1 VARKVDVPGAGRTKI
16 VNPWVAFL
24 LALVTLGI
32 YYIFWFGIRNSE
44 LNDFGESFGGEEN
57 PLRVSVF
64 LAIVANTIGWLLI
77 VPPFVSQWRYYRRIA
92 RAQELVGMDHRISHV
107 TGFLLYVVA
116 LFLLPFEI
124 PYGQYHLNR
133 LWEHVA
139 AEQERAA
146 IGMRGTAPTAPV
158 A

>member
-1 VARKVDVPGAGRTKI
+1 VAQKVEVPGAGQVKI
-16 VNPWVAFL
+16 IKPWVAFL

-44 LNDFGESFGGEEN
+44 LNDFGLSLGGEKN

-64 LAIVANTIGWLLI
+64 LAIVANTIGALLI
-77 VPPFVSQWRYYRRIA
+77 VPPFVSQWRYYKRIG
-92 RAQELVGMDHRISHV
+92 RAQELAGLDHRISHV
-107 TGFLLYVVA
+107 TGFLLYLVA

-124 PYGQYHLNR
+124 PYAQHHLNR

-139 AEQERAA
+139 AEREKAA
-146 IGMRGTAPTAPV
+146 AGMRGVAPTPV

>member
-16 VNPWVAFL
+16 VNPLLAFV

-133 LWEHVA
+133 LWRHEVSEA
-139 AEQERAA
+139 QKADL
-146 IGMRGTAPTAPV
+146 GMRGSPPV
-158 A
+158 AGA

>member
-1 VARKVDVPGAGRTKI
+1 MARKVEVPGAGQVKVI
-16 VNPWVAFL
+16 KPWVAFL

-44 LNDFGESFGGEEN
+44 LNDFGLSFGGEEN

-64 LAIVANTIGWLLI
+64 LAIVANTIGALLI
-77 VPPFVSQWRYYRRIA
+77 IPPFVSQWRYYKRIG
-92 RAQELVGMDHRISHV
+92 RAQELAGLDHRISHV
-107 TGFLLYVVA
+107 TGFLLYLVA
-116 LFLLPFEI
+116 LFVLPFEI
-124 PYGQYHLNR
+124 PYAQHHLNR

-139 AEQERAA
+139 AEREKAA
-146 IGMRGTAPTAPV
+146 AGMRGVAPTSV

>member
-1 VARKVDVPGAGRTKI
+1 MARKVEVPGAGQVKVI
-16 VNPWVAFL
+16 KPWVAFL

-44 LNDFGESFGGEEN
+44 LNDFGLSFGGEEN

-64 LAIVANTIGWLLI
+64 LAIVANTIGALLI
-77 VPPFVSQWRYYRRIA
+77 IPPFVSQWRYYKRIG
-92 RAQELVGMDHRISHV
+92 RAQELAGLDHRISHV
-107 TGFLLYVVA
+107 TGFLLYLVA

-124 PYGQYHLNR
+124 PYAQHHLNR

-139 AEQERAA
+139 AEREKAA
-146 IGMRGTAPTAPV
+146 AGMRGVAPTSV